1 MPRVRQNR
9 TERDNHIVECVLAGT
24 PELINPIAKKNF
36 LRDSVNLD
44 DPRPDGTL
52 VPFEQIPEPCA
63 GVLCT
68 ARQYPDSAENLAADL
83 VFSPERREEIEE
95 EEATATKDGI
105 MAYQLAWIDEI
116 VANPDLIDYDECPG
130 WFEFGV
136 SHSDGRGVCAI
147 VFLSGYAFS
156 PIRVRVGGFF
166 PDSAAAKAW
175 LESKGIPVP
184 AN

>member
-1 MPRVRQNR
+1 
-9 TERDNHIVECVLAGT
+9 VECVLAGT
-24 PELINPIAKKNF
+24 PELINPIARKNF
-36 LRDSVNLD
+36 LRDYVNLD

-52 VPFEQIPEPCA
+52 VPFGQIPEPCA
-63 GVLCT
+63 GLLR
-68 ARQYPDSAENLAADL
+68 ASRDYPDSAENLAAEI

-95 EEATATKDGI
+95 EAAAATKDEI

-130 WFEFGV
+130 WFEIGV
-136 SHSDGRGVCAI
+136 SHSDGREVRAI
-147 VFLSGYAFS
+147 VFLSGYSFS
-156 PIRVRVGGFF
+156 SIRARVAGFF

-184 AN
+184 AG

>member
-1 MPRVRQNR
+1 MD
-9 TERDNHIVECVLAGT
+9 RDNHIVECVLAGT

-36 LRDSVNLD
+36 LRDSVNLE

-63 GVLCT
+63 GVLFSS
-68 ARQYPDSAENLAADL
+68 RQYPESAENLAAEL
-83 VFSPERREEIEE
+83 VFSPERRAEIEE
-95 EEATATKDGI
+95 EAATATKDEI

-116 VANPDLIDYDECPG
+116 VANPGLIDYDVCPG
-130 WFEFGV
+130 WFEVGV
-136 SHSDGRGVCAI
+136 SHSDGRKVCAI

-156 PIRVRVGGFF
+156 SIRVRVAGFF
-166 PDSAAAKAW
+166 PDSAAAKTW